1 MAKTYKG
8 VRYGG
13 GGTKG
18 GSYENPQLIT
28 NQQFNAYLSSRPNV
42 AQEMDQ
48 MLASV
53 IANNKLERAKQEK
66 LFAEQNKEQQL
77 MFDKVAGIKE
87 TGYGTFDKSM
97 NEFFDSQTEKY
108 FKIKQGIKDGTVP
121 QMEGNR
127 ALSYLNNQVTQFKDA
142 VIPIMAQTKALAEAL
157 KIPPGQPGAISS
169 RVPTAQQEV
178 LLELQQGGNVK
189 LIDNDGEL
197 VLFRQGGDGKE
208 PAMVNVNEL
217 LQLENSGVKY
227 FETVPDLSESLKG
240 VYDNTVKP
248 GGKDNAD
255 LVTFNTKIVGDQEV
269 TTKSMTME
277 QRQKAAQSMVKSN
290 QFKGILDDDTRMKS
304 VWADIMN
311 KDTDWMVFPPNATS
325 DQIKAMTQKQRDE
338 AALFLANKSLDDNAA
353 ADGIEVIIG
362 RRKYQPPTPKTSK
375 TSKENVLR
383 LETKEQ
389 IATYGDDYE
398 AMTVEAGQYVG
409 KPQEIINRYE
419 FYSGGLKDYKTKAQI
434 LAEDED
440 FKDADLLKDD
450 RIYYIVD
457 EEGNVNPNVYKETSN
472 AEDVVEIFAIGKGLN
487 DATIEQLK
495 KKYPAKATQTTPKPS
510 PQKQGLASIDQSK
523 ITEAEKKKLMS
534 LKPGEEI
541 TIQGVK
547 IRKPKK

>member
-1 MAKTYKG
+1 MAKRYSG
-8 VRYGG
+8 VKYGG
-13 GGTKG
+13 SRGRG

-28 NQQFNAYLSSRPNV
+28 NQQFDAYLSSRPSV

-48 MLASV
+48 MVASV
-53 IANNKLERAKQEK
+53 VANNKLERAKQEK
-66 LFAEQNKEQQL
+66 LFAEQNLEQKT

-87 TGYGTFDKSM
+87 TGYGNFDKSM
-97 NEFFDSQTEKY
+97 NEFFDAQTEKY

-189 LIDNDGEL
+189 LVDNDGEL
-197 VLFRQGGDGKE
+197 VLFRPGGDGKE

-217 LQLENSGVKY
+217 LQLENSGIKY
-227 FETVPDLSESLKG
+227 FETVPDLSESLKS

-255 LVTFNTKIVGDQEV
+255 LVMFETKRVGDQEV
-269 TTKSMTME
+269 TVKYMTPE

-304 VWADIMN
+304 VWADMMG
-311 KDTDWMVFPPNATS
+311 KDTDWMVFPPNATA

-353 ADGIEVIIG
+353 ADGVETIVG
-362 RRKYQPPTPKTSK
+362 RKKYEAPKPQTSG

-398 AMTVEAGQYVG
+398 AMTLEADSYVG
-409 KPQEIINRYE
+409 NPRAVIDRYE
-419 FYSGGLKDYKTKAQI
+419 FYSGGLKDYKTKEEI
-434 LAEDED
+434 LEEDPD
-440 FKDADLLKDD
+440 FKDADKLKND
-450 RIYYIVD
+450 RIYFVVD
-457 EEGNVNPNVYKETSN
+457 EEGNINPNVYKETSN
-472 AEDVVEIFAIGKGLN
+472 LQDVVEIFAIGKGLN
-487 DATIEQLK
+487 DAAIQQLK
-495 KKYPAKATQTTPKPS
+495 KKYPVKKRVVQPNNEAPKDYAAEVASKTTTTEDETKKATGATSDTSRFPS
-510 PQKQGLASIDQSK
+510 PGLK
-523 ITEAEKKKLMS
+523 
-534 LKPGEEI
+534 
-541 TIQGVK
+541 
-547 IRKPKK
+547 

>member
-1 MAKTYKG
+1 MAKRYSG
-8 VRYGG
+8 VKYGG
-13 GGTKG
+13 SRGRG

-28 NQQFNAYLSSRPNV
+28 NQQFDAYLSSRPSV

-48 MLASV
+48 MVASV

-87 TGYGTFDKSM
+87 TGYGSFDKSM
-97 NEFFDSQTEKY
+97 NEFFDAQTEKY

-189 LIDNDGEL
+189 LVDNDGEL
-197 VLFRQGGDGKE
+197 VLFRPGGDGKE

-217 LQLENSGVKY
+217 LQLENSGIKY
-227 FETVPDLSESLKG
+227 FETVPDLSESLKS

-255 LVTFNTKIVGDQEV
+255 LVTFDTKIVGDQEI
-269 TTKSMTME
+269 TTKSMTTE

-304 VWADIMN
+304 VWADMMN

-353 ADGIEVIIG
+353 ADGIEVIVG
-362 RRKYQPPTPKTSK
+362 RRKYQAPKPQTSSTSK
-375 TSKENVLR
+375 QNVLR

-398 AMTVEAGQYVG
+398 AMTLEADSYVG
-409 KPQEIINRYE
+409 NPRAVIDRYE
-419 FYSGGLKDYKTKAQI
+419 FYSGGLKDYKTKEEI
-434 LAEDED
+434 LEEDPD
-440 FKDADLLKDD
+440 FKNADKLKDD
-450 RIYYIVD
+450 RIYFIVD
-457 EEGNVNPNVYKETSN
+457 EEGNINPNVYKETSN
-472 AEDVVEIFAIGKGLN
+472 LQDVVEIFAMGKGLN
-487 DATIEQLK
+487 DAAIEQLK
-495 KKYPAKATQTTPKPS
+495 KKYPVKKRIVQPNNEAPKDYAAEVASKTTTTEDETKKATGATSDTSRFPS
-510 PQKQGLASIDQSK
+510 PGLK
-523 ITEAEKKKLMS
+523 
-534 LKPGEEI
+534 
-541 TIQGVK
+541 
-547 IRKPKK
+547 

>member
-8 VRYGG
+8 VKYGG
-13 GGTKG
+13 GGTRG

-28 NQQFNAYLSSRPNV
+28 NQQFNAYLSNRPSV

-189 LIDNDGEL
+189 LVDNDGEL
-197 VLFRQGGDGKE
+197 VLFRPGGDGKE

-217 LQLENSGVKY
+217 LQLENSGIKY

-269 TTKSMTME
+269 TTKSMTTE

-304 VWADIMN
+304 VWADMMN

-325 DQIKAMTQKQRDE
+325 DQIKAMTQKQREE

-362 RRKYQPPTPKTSK
+362 RKKYQPPTPKTSG

-398 AMTVEAGQYVG
+398 AMTVEANDYVG
-409 KPQEIINRYE
+409 NPRAVIDRYE
-419 FYSGGLKDYKTKAQI
+419 FYSGGLKDYKTKKEI
-434 LAEDED
+434 LEENPD
-440 FKDADLLKDD
+440 FKNADKLKDN
-450 RIYYIVD
+450 RIYFIVD

-472 AEDVVEIFAIGKGLN
+472 PQDVVEIFAIGKGLN
-487 DATIEQLK
+487 DAAIQQLK
-495 KKYPAKATQTTPKPS
+495 KKYPVKKRTVQPNNEAPKDYAAEIANKNTKTEDKTKKATGATSDTSRFPS
-510 PQKQGLASIDQSK
+510 PGLK
-523 ITEAEKKKLMS
+523 
-534 LKPGEEI
+534 
-541 TIQGVK
+541 
-547 IRKPKK
+547 